1 MSTDRRAPLFLL
13 ALSLGLISSALAQS
27 LSSSNIPTSYQSSAE
42 PAVRALVE
50 RYFSFYTGKDLDG
63 LMSLWSEKSPD
74 YASVKESLRR
84 QFTTEDY
91 RFGSPAISRFKVEG
105 EKASLRATISL
116 TTVNQK
122 SNRRR
127 ETWVTRDFGFVLE
140 EGKWRIWQCAAAEN
154 DLADALVKAKSEE
167 ARTGLMSADKE
178 LVTAELVYALNSQGS
193 SIFNRGDY
201 PLAMTACQIALKIAG
216 EIGDKPGVAAALY
229 SIANIYWAQTNYAQ
243 AMENYQKSLAISE
256 TLGDQYGIARA
267 VSNMGNIYAKQN
279 NYTKALENYQKALS
293 LLEPLDNKTAIAGT
307 LNNIAVIYFKQG
319 DDAQALEYYRKIIT
333 MSESLGDLAAV
344 ARATYNMAN
353 VLCQQGY
360 YQQALESYKK
370 SLAIQESLDNRRD
383 IAMTLSGIGGAYYDQ
398 SNYAQA
404 LVYAQKSLAIYEAI
418 DDKVGI
424 SNVLNDF
431 GNIYLLQGDYV
442 QALQYYQKS
451 LSISE
456 SQKYKYGMAVALENI
471 GHVNDNLGNYTQ
483 ALEYLKKSLLLEE
496 VVGEKE
502 AIARA
507 LKKNGTTYNHQGNYA
522 QAMEH
527 YQKSLA
533 IEEALGDQG
542 EISDI
547 LRNIADVHEKQ
558 GHYAQALEFA
568 ERATVLARRIG
579 EIETLWR
586 ARLTAGSVYRILNQ
600 PSQAR
605 EAFEEAIT
613 TIEMLRVQVA
623 GGEGEQQRFFE
634 SKVGP
639 YHEMVGLLIAQ
650 SNPVEA
656 LTYAERAKSRVLLD
670 VLKSGRVNVTK
681 AMTKE
686 EQEQERKLNQQLI
699 SLNTQI
705 YRDPGPQHN
714 ESRLS
719 ELKDRLQSARLDFE
733 AFQNNLYAAHLE
745 LRAQRGEAQILKI
758 EEAADLLPD
767 LKSALLEFVVAED
780 RTYLFVMTGKGM
792 GSREPADLKA
802 YTLELKRDDLNKQIE
817 TFRRQ
822 LADRD
827 LGFRASGM
835 NLYELLLKPA
845 QAQLKGK
852 TNLVIVPDDKLWDL
866 PFQALLVSGRRFL
879 LEDAAIAYAPSLTV
893 LREMTRRRKHENPD
907 TASATLLAIGNP
919 LLDKTTIERAK
930 LALRDE
936 KLDPLPEAEQEVS
949 ALGRIYGATR
959 SKVYVGAEAREDRVK
974 AEAGRASVLHFATHG
989 VLNNASPM
997 YSHLALAQGDK
1008 NEDGL
1013 LEAWEL
1019 MRMDLNADLVT
1030 LSACETARGRY
1041 GAGEGVIGLTWALF
1055 VAGVPS
1061 TVVSQWKVESA
1072 STRDLMLSFHRKLRT
1087 SPAAAT
1093 KAEALRQAALKVMK
1107 NPETSHPFYWAGFVL
1122 VGDGR

>member
-1 MSTDRRAPLFLL
+1 MSTACRAPLFLL
-13 ALSLGLISSALAQS
+13 ALSLGLVSSALAQP
-27 LSSSNIPTSYQSSAE
+27 LSSSEIPTSYQSSAE
-42 PAVRALVE
+42 SAVRAVVE
-50 RYFSFYTGKDLDG
+50 QYFAFYTGKDLDG

-74 YASVKESLRR
+74 YASIKEILRR
-84 QFTTEDY
+84 KFTTEDY
-91 RFGSPAISRFKVEG
+91 RFGPPAISRLKVEG
-105 EKASLRATISL
+105 EKAGLRAAISL
-116 TTVNQK
+116 ATVNHK

-127 ETWVTRDFGFVLE
+127 ETRVTRDFGFVLE
-140 EGKWRIWQCAAAEN
+140 EGKWKIWRCAAAEN
-154 DLADALVKAKSEE
+154 DLADALVRAKSEE
-167 ARTGLMSADKE
+167 ARTGLTSADKE
-178 LVTAELVYALNSQGS
+178 LVTAELVYALNNQGNS
-193 SIFNRGDY
+193 SFDRGDY
-201 PLAMTACQIALKIAG
+201 PLAMNTYQLALRIAG
-216 EIGDKPGVAAALY
+216 EIGDKPGVAAALT
-229 SIANIYWAQTNYAQ
+229 SVANVYWAQADYAQ
-243 AMENYQKSLAISE
+243 ALENYQKSLAISE
-256 TLGDQYGIARA
+256 TLGDQMGIARA
-267 VSNMGNIYAKQN
+267 VSNMGNIYSSQN
-279 NYTKALENYQKALS
+279 NYAKALENYRKGLALFES
-293 LLEPLDNKTAIAGT
+293 LDNKTAIAMT
-307 LNNIAVIYFKQG
+307 LNNIAIIYFRRG
-319 DDAQALEYYRKIIT
+319 DNAQALESYRKSLT
-333 MSESLGDLAAV
+333 MCESLGDRAGV
-344 ARATYNMAN
+344 ARATFNMAN

-360 YQQALESYKK
+360 YPLALEDYKK
-370 SLAIQESLDNRRD
+370 SLAIQESLDNKRD
-383 IAMTLSGIGGAYYDQ
+383 LAMTLRGIGGAYYQQ

-404 LVYAQKSLAIYEAI
+404 LVYARKSLAISEAI

-424 SNVLNDF
+424 SYALGDF
-431 GNIYLLQGDYV
+431 GNIYLSQGDYV
-442 QALQYYQKS
+442 QALQYYQKN
-451 LSISE
+451 LAISE
-456 SQKYKYGMAVALENI
+456 SQQDKYGMAVALENI
-471 GHVNDNLGNYTQ
+471 GHVNDKLGNYAQ
-483 ALEYLKKSLLLEE
+483 ALEYLQKSLLLEE
-496 VVGEKE
+496 AIDEKE
-502 AIARA
+502 AIART
-507 LKKNGTTYNHQGNYA
+507 LKKIGTTYNNQGGYA
-522 QAMEH
+522 QALER

-533 IEEALGDQG
+533 IDEALGSQT

-547 LRNIADVHEKQ
+547 LRDIAKVHEKQ

-568 ERATVLARRIG
+568 ERATVLARRVG
-579 EIETLWR
+579 EIETLWM

-600 PSQAR
+600 PSKAR

-623 GGEGEQQRFFE
+623 GGEGEQERFFE

-639 YHEMVGLLIAQ
+639 YHEMVDLLIAQ
-650 SNPVEA
+650 NNPVEA

-681 AMTKE
+681 AMTEE
-686 EQEQERKLNQQLI
+686 EQEQERKLNDQLI

-705 YRDPGPQHN
+705 YRDPGPQPD

-719 ELKDRLQSARLDFE
+719 ELKGQLQRARLDFE
-733 AFQNNLYAAHLE
+733 AFQNLLYAAHPE
-745 LRAQRGEAQILKI
+745 LRVQRGEAQTLRI

-767 LKSALLEFVVAED
+767 MKSALLEFVVAED
-780 RTYLFVMTGKGM
+780 KTYLFVMTGKGM
-792 GSREPADLKA
+792 GGREPAGLKT
-802 YTLELKRDDLNKQIE
+802 YTLDIKRDDLNKQIE

-835 NLYELLLKPA
+835 SLYELLLKPA
-845 QAQLKGK
+845 QAQLKDK

-866 PFQALLVSGRRFL
+866 PFQALLVSARRFL

-907 TASATLLAIGNP
+907 RASATLLAIGNP
-919 LLDKTTIERAK
+919 LLDNATIERAR
-930 LALRDE
+930 LASRDE
-936 KLDPLPEAEQEVS
+936 KLGPLPEAEQEVK
-949 ALGRIYGATR
+949 ALGQMYGATR
-959 SKVYVGAEAREDRVK
+959 SKIYIGAEAREDRVK

-997 YSHLALAQGDK
+997 YSHLALALGDK

-1041 GAGEGVIGLTWALF
+1041 DAGEGVIGLTWALF

-1087 SPAAAT
+1087 TPAAAT
-1093 KAEALRQAALKVMK
+1093 KAEALRQAELKVMK